1 MIPLHDE
8 NPTSTTPWVTI
19 LLIVVC
25 VGVYFFIEPGSTE
38 VAATAEFNY
47 RNAAVP
53 CEVVT
58 GDPLSP
64 VEISSGLLGQDQCF
78 HHESQSPV
86 FPDKHVFLAVL
97 VSMFLHGSIL
107 HLGGN
112 MLFLWVFGNNVEDRL
127 GPLRYVAFYI
137 VAGIVATFAHIGAQP
152 NSTVPVIGAS
162 GAIAGVMG
170 AYLIWFPRA
179 QVRTLLFLGFFIL
192 FPVINARW
200 LLLFW
205 FVSQFF
211 VNPNE
216 GVAWVAHVGGFAF
229 GAVIALLLRRSSEDL
244 LPGDP
249 GWAPPAAPPAW

>member
-8 NPTSTTPWVTI
+8 NPTRHTPWVTI
-19 LLIVVC
+19 LLIIVC
-25 VGVYFFIEPGSTE
+25 VGVYFLVEPGSTE
-38 VAATAEFNY
+38 VQATAEFNY

-58 GDPLSP
+58 GEPLSEF
-64 VEISSGLLGQDQCF
+64 EIRSGLLGQDHC
-78 HHESQSPV
+78 SRDGALPPV
-86 FPDKHVFLAVL
+86 FPDKHVLLAVL

-107 HLGGN
+107 HLAGN
-112 MLFLWVFGNNVEDRL
+112 MLFLWIFGNNVEDRL
-127 GPLRYVAFYI
+127 GPAWYIAFYG
-137 VAGIVATFAHIGAQP
+137 VAGVVATGAHIAVQP

-179 QVRTLLFLGFFIL
+179 QVRTLLFLGFFVL
-192 FPVINARW
+192 FPVISARW

-205 FVSQFF
+205 LVSQFF

-216 GVAWVAHVGGFAF
+216 GVAWVAHVGGFVF
-229 GAVIALLLRRSSEDL
+229 GALIALLLRQSSEDR

-249 GWAPPAAPPAW
+249 GWAPPAAPRPW

>member
-8 NPTSTTPWVTI
+8 NPTRTTPWVTI

-25 VGVYFFIEPGSTE
+25 VGVYFLLEPGSTE
-38 VAATAEFNY
+38 VQATAEFNY

-58 GDPLSP
+58 GEPLSA
-64 VEISSGLLGQDQCF
+64 VEIGSGLLGRDQCLR
-78 HHESQSPV
+78 HESLPPV

-112 MLFLWVFGNNVEDRL
+112 MLFLWIFGNNVEDRL
-127 GPLRYVAFYI
+127 GPLRYIAFY
-137 VAGIVATFAHIGAQP
+137 VAAGIVATLAHVAAQP
-152 NSTVPVIGAS
+152 SSTVPVIGAS

-170 AYLIWFPRA
+170 AYLIWFPHA

-192 FPVINARW
+192 FPTIGARW

-211 VNPNE
+211 VNPND
-216 GVAWVAHVGGFAF
+216 GVAWVAHVGGYVF
-229 GAVIALLLRRSSEDL
+229 GVVIALLLRRSSGGPL
-244 LPGDP
+244 LGDP
-249 GWAPPAAPPAW
+249 GWAPPAAPRTW

>member
-1 MIPLHDE
+1 VIPLHDE
-8 NPTSTTPWVTI
+8 NPTRNTPWVTI

-25 VGVYFFIEPGSTE
+25 VGVYFFVEPGSTE
-38 VAATAEFNY
+38 VQATAEFNY

-53 CEVVT
+53 CEVVS
-58 GDPLSP
+58 GEPLT
-64 VEISSGLLGQDQCF
+64 VIEIRSGLLGQDHC
-78 HHESQSPV
+78 SRDDALPPYY
-86 FPDKHVFLAVL
+86 PDKHVLLAVL

-112 MLFLWVFGNNVEDRL
+112 MLFLWIFGNNVEDRL
-127 GPLRYVAFYI
+127 GPLRYVAFYVI
-137 VAGIVATFAHIGAQP
+137 AGIVATLAHIVAQP
-152 NSTVPVIGAS
+152 NSTVPVVGAS

-170 AYLIWFPRA
+170 AYLIWFPHA
-179 QVRTLLFLGFFIL
+179 QVQTLLFVVFFVL
-192 FPVINARW
+192 FPVISARW

-216 GVAWVAHVGGFAF
+216 GVAWVAHVGGFVF
-229 GAVIALLLRRSSEDL
+229 GVLIALLLRRSSEDL